1 MQEEKRNNPV
11 NPGHNLDELSGIAGE
26 VPLDKNL
33 AWERLYPRLH
43 KNGRRKMSG
52 WYMMAA
58 ACILSVIFIF
68 GINNLNK
75 EKEMVK
81 INPDNIEAR
90 NPAASRKPVK
100 EANAVTGRIPLVKN
114 EKTVREKE
122 SSINQNPVLSPS
134 HKNKIAELN
143 TGRNPRKIRP
153 EMQNIPQPEAGA
165 LAEQHHD
172 EELHQPPS
180 QSTPAP
186 VLNVNATA
194 AATAAKVSKKKL
206 RVVHVNE
213 LDEPAE
219 TNDNL
224 AKNSGMHFFH
234 LKWKEQPASP
244 NSFSENS
251 YIHNDLI
258 KITLSSPN

>member
-43 KNGRRKMSG
+43 KNGRRKMGG

-81 INPDNIEAR
+81 VNPDNIEAR
-90 NPAASRKPVK
+90 NPVALRKPVK
-100 EANAVTGRIPLVKN
+100 EANAVTGRIPL
-114 EKTVREKE
+114 
-122 SSINQNPVLSPS
+122 SPS
-134 HKNKIAELN
+134 HKNKIVRLN
-143 TGRNPRKIRP
+143 TGKNPGKIQP
-153 EMQNIPQPEAGA
+153 AMQNSPQPEAGA

-172 EELHQPPS
+172 EELDQPPF

-234 LKWKEQPASP
+234 LKWKEQPASS

-251 YIHNDLI
+251 YIHNDLV

>member
-11 NPGHNLDELSGIAGE
+11 NSGHNLDELSGIAGE
-26 VPLDKNL
+26 APLDKNL

-43 KNGRRKMSG
+43 KNGRRKMGG

-58 ACILSVIFIF
+58 ACILSVVFIF

-81 INPDNIEAR
+81 INPDNIKAG
-90 NPAASRKPVK
+90 NPAALRKAVK
-100 EANAVTGRIPLVKN
+100 EANAVAGRIPLVKN
-114 EKTVREKE
+114 EKTVRETE

-134 HKNKIAELN
+134 HKNKIAKLN
-143 TGRNPRKIRP
+143 TGKNPGKIQP
-153 EMQNIPQPEAGA
+153 ATQNTPQPEAGA

-172 EELHQPPS
+172 EELDQPPF
-180 QSTPAP
+180 QSTSAP
-186 VLNVNATA
+186 IFNVNATA
-194 AATAAKVSKKKL
+194 AAAATKVSKKKL

-224 AKNSGMHFFH
+224 ARNSGIHFFH

-244 NSFSENS
+244 NSFSENG
-251 YIHNDLI
+251 YIHNELV